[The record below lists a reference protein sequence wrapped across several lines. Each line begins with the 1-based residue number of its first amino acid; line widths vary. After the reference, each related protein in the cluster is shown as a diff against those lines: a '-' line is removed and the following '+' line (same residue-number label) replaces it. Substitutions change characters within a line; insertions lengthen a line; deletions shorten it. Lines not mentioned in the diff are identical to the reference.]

1 MGSWRRSEP
10 CARILRCPQADAI
23 DKDEWFRLLPLMAEQ
38 ALASGSPTNHPVVP
52 TVDEIQD
59 LYAQIHA

>member
-1 MGSWRRSEP
+1 MP
-10 CARILRCPQADAI
+10 TAQAHGI
-23 DKDEWFRLLPLMAEQ
+23 DKDEWFRLPPLMAEQ
-38 ALASGSPTNHPVVP
+38 ALASGSPADNPVVP